1 MPKPV
6 DNLVKKLL
14 DDSSFYPNKDEDDRE
29 STAWAIAYSQ
39 YNKRK
44 KIKKKSFNMKDYR
57 TAQKPD

>member
-6 DNLVKKLL
+6 DDLVKTLL
-14 DDSSFYPNKDEDDRE
+14 DDPDFYPKKGKDDRE

-39 YNKRK
+39 YNKN
-44 KIKKKSFNMKDYR
+44 KKSFNMKDYR